1 MKISKIFKRI
11 FDLIISIFGIILVS
25 PILIVIA
32 ILIKMESKGPIFF
45 KQQRLGLNGLPFS
58 IYKFRTMVVG
68 AEKIGDGLKV
78 RSEVDSRITK
88 IGQFLRKTSLDEL
101 PQFFNVIKG
110 DMSLV
115 GPRPPVTYHPYDG
128 YSNYP
133 EWAKLRFCMRPGV
146 TGLSQVTVRNSVPW
160 DERIKYDNKYI
171 TEFSLLLDLK
181 ILLKTIYRIFKP
193 DSIYLKGE

>member
-1 MKISKIFKRI
+1 MEISKILKRL

-32 ILIKMESKGPIFF
+32 VLIKIESKGPVFF

-128 YSNYP
+128 YGNYP
-133 EWAKLRFCMRPGV
+133 EWAKMRFCMRPGV

-160 DERIKYDNKYI
+160 NERIKYDNKYI
-171 TEFSLLLDLK
+171 TEFSLFLDLK
-181 ILLKTIYRIFKP
+181 ILLKTIYKIFKP
-193 DSIYLKGE
+193 DSIYLKGD

>member
-1 MKISKIFKRI
+1 MEISKILKRL

-32 ILIKMESKGPIFF
+32 VLIKIESKGPVFF

-128 YSNYP
+128 YGNYP
-133 EWAKLRFCMRPGV
+133 EWAKMRFCMRPGV

-160 DERIKYDNKYI
+160 NERIKYDNKYI

-181 ILLKTIYRIFKP
+181 ILLKTIYKIFKP
-193 DSIYLKGE
+193 DSIYLKGD

>member
-1 MKISKIFKRI
+1 MEISKILKRL
-11 FDLIISIFGIILVS
+11 FDLIISTFGIILVS

-32 ILIKMESKGPIFF
+32 VLIKIESKGPVFF

-58 IYKFRTMVVG
+58 IYKFRTMIVG

-128 YSNYP
+128 YGNYP
-133 EWAKLRFCMRPGV
+133 EWAKMRFCMRPGV

-181 ILLKTIYRIFKP
+181 ILLKTIYKIFKP
-193 DSIYLKGE
+193 DSIYLKGD